1 MNLKESIIQI
11 LSDKKAK
18 REGLH
23 VKYIARHIFNNNYTL
38 FSNKTEMKFDNF
50 DNLKRKVNGILINDV
65 KRKRN
70 SMFVRVKNRKT
81 KKFRKGVYRLKTVR
95 SVNNKF

>member
-1 MNLKESIIQI
+1 MNLKESICQI

-23 VKYIARHIFNNNYTL
+23 VKHIARHIFNNNYTL
-38 FSNKTEMKFDNF
+38 FSDKTEMNFDNF

-65 KRKRN
+65 KRKKN
-70 SMFVRVKNRKT
+70 SMFAKII
-81 KKFRKGVYRLKTVR
+81 FQLIY
-95 SVNNKF
+95 SSFIF

>member
-23 VKYIARHIFNNNYTL
+23 VKHISKHIFNRNNTL
-38 FSNKTEMKFDNF
+38 FSDGGNDFDVF
-50 DNLKRKVNGILINDV
+50 KRRVNRILANDV
-65 KRKRN
+65 KKKRGSLFKKVIN
-70 SMFVRVKNRKT
+70 PKT
-81 KKFRKGVYRLKTVR
+81 GKYRKGYYQLKASR
-95 SVNNKF
+95 SHKIKI